1 MLPRQIKI
9 TAILAVLLLLAAAV
23 MSQSQTVTSMVQ
35 PSVLSARVQDLQSRE
50 DQLHELVKQMDHRLS
65 ADAQDHEAA
74 LLKGVLS
81 FHMGETEQALQEL
94 DQLVN
99 RAPEFHLAH
108 LVRADLLAARVT
120 ELSDIGSPGFVEA
133 SDGQLVALRE
143 EIQSRLHAHL
153 NQPDPRKLPLQFLQL
168 NEAMQTALLVDK
180 SRNRLYLFERHAADE
195 PPVLVRDFYVST
207 GRKTGNKY
215 VEGDLRTPEGV
226 YFITSWIPDDK
237 LPEKYGVGAFPM
249 DYPNSLDRQQGKTGD
264 GIWLHGTDRIYYSRP
279 PLDSEGC
286 VVMSNVD
293 LQGIRHL
300 IKPGITPIVIAEQVQ
315 WVDEQDWYA
324 TRAHILAALE
334 EWRSDWESLD
344 VERYLSHYAESFWS
358 PEHDFANWSDY
369 KRRVAQ
375 NKTRQAIMLDNVSVF
390 YSPVPTVQQQD
401 MVVVRFRQDYR
412 SNNFNS
418 VANKRLYLA
427 RQDQDDWKIV
437 YEGN

>member
-1 MLPRQIKI
+1 MLPLQIKI
-9 TAILAVLLLLAAAV
+9 PVMIVVLLSLAAAV
-23 MSQSQTVTSMVQ
+23 VSQSQTVTSMVQ
-35 PSVLSARVQDLQSRE
+35 PSVASARVQDLQTRE
-50 DQLHELVKQMDHRLS
+50 DLLQELVAQMDNRLL
-65 ADAQDHEAA
+65 ADAHDYEAL
-74 LLKGVLS
+74 LLKGVLN
-81 FHMGETEQALQEL
+81 FHLGETELALHEL
-94 DQLVN
+94 ERLVS

-120 ELSDIGSPGFVEA
+120 PLSDIGSPGFLDA
-133 SDGQLVALRE
+133 GDAQLLALRD
-143 EIQSRLHAHL
+143 EIQTRLRAHI
-153 NQPDPRKLPLQFLQL
+153 NQPDRRKVPLQFLQL
-168 NEAMQTALLVDK
+168 NADMHTALLVDK
-180 SRNRLYLFERHAADE
+180 SRNRLYLFERRAADE

-207 GRKTGNKY
+207 GRKTGNKS

-286 VVMSNVD
+286 VVMSNID

-300 IKPGITPIVIAEQVQ
+300 IKPGITPIVIAEEVQ
-315 WVDEQDWYA
+315 WVEEQVWYA
-324 TRAHILAALE
+324 TRARILAALE
-334 EWRSDWESLD
+334 QWRHDWESLD
-344 VERYLSHYAESFWS
+344 VERYLSHYAESFRS
-358 PEHDFANWSDY
+358 PEHDYTAWSDY

-375 NKTRQAIMLDNVSVF
+375 NKTRQEIALDDVSLF
-390 YSPVPTVQQQD
+390 YSPVPAVQAQD
-401 MVVVRFRQDYR
+401 TVVVRFRQNYR

-427 RQDQDDWKIV
+427 RNEDAWKIV
-437 YEGN
+437 YEGY